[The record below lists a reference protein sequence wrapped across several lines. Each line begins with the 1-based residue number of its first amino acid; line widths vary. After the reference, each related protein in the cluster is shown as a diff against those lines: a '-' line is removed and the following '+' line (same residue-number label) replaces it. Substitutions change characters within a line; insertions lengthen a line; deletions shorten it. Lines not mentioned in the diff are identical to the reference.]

1 MESPDIAYKNKI
13 NILTE
18 WLDDLNKLYFSY
30 RIKASAPQSSITRWN
45 SISLQQKQQVI
56 DAMFT
61 IKISPFY
68 SCASKYKTVSP
79 PCVRKKINNKNG
91 YVDCMDGIISE
102 IELSCRQANAP
113 DYCRKVFL
121 PYVPSNSSCSDEKRK
136 TIDSFVEWLFRSSSD
151 NFSYYDDVL
160 QKRYMANS
168 SIKNS
173 RWK

>member
-1 MESPDIAYKNKI
+1 MENPDKIYNNKI

-18 WLDDLNKLYFSY
+18 WLDDINILYFSY
-30 RIKASAPQSSITRWN
+30 KIKASAPQSVLNRWN
-45 SISLQQKQQVI
+45 SISLQQKQQI
-56 DAMFT
+56 ADAMFT
-61 IKISPFY
+61 VKISPFY
-68 SCASKYKTVSP
+68 SCASKYKTMPP

-91 YVDCMDGIISE
+91 YVDCVDGIISE

-121 PYVPSNSSCSDEKRK
+121 PYIPSNSSCSDEKRK

-151 NFSYYDDVL
+151 NFLYRNDTL
-160 QKRYMANS
+160 QNRYMANS
-168 SIKNS
+168 SVKNN